1 MDSDKM
7 LYAIDRI
14 ENNIAICQQLETKE
28 IIELALDILPSTIKE
43 GAIIR
48 SYDGRY
54 IQEENIEKFRRE
66 QLRKKLDRLKNLDK
80 GLDKDEQK

>member
-7 LYAIDRI
+7 LYVIDRI

-28 IIELALDILPSTIKE
+28 IIELPLDILPSTIKE
-43 GAIIR
+43 GSIIR
-48 SYDGRY
+48 HHKGSY

-80 GLDKDEQK
+80 GLGKDE